1 MSASMLEKKMK
12 IMVVK
17 LLRLK
22 HQKNAISQTIV
33 SVGLVYESP

>member
-1 MSASMLEKKMK
+1 MLARMPEMKMK
-12 IMVVK
+12 IMLSK

-22 HQKNAISQTIV
+22 HRKNAISQTIV